1 MKVLECQNI
10 SYKVKN
16 KSILKD
22 ISFSVDMGDYISIV
36 GPSGS
41 GKSTMLK
48 LLGHLLSPT
57 EGTLL
62 YKNQN
67 YVSYSPLELRKQI
80 AYCFQTPYLFGHTVE
95 ENLHFPF
102 IVEHMPPNT
111 EKIEQLLAQ
120 FQLPSQIVE
129 ESVQNLSGG
138 EKQRLSLIRTL
149 LLNPQVLLLDEPTS
163 ALDEKNT
170 QILEKT
176 FQQLNQSGTTIV
188 LVTHSLEQSQNYS
201 NKRLT
206 FIDGQLESLEVL
218 R

>member
-10 SYKVKN
+10 SYKVEN